1 MINKFVVALALLSAP
16 NCTFANCA
24 ATPGASFAAQDTLD
38 PSADPSADATEC
50 LAKLVWQPRDFQV
63 RCVEPRERCGDSMVQ
78 FESPI
83 STGDVANDAV
93 CLEWYMARDEEK
105 APVTAPAIIVV
116 HESGSA
122 MTVGRMFARGLRLQ
136 GFHAF
141 MIQLPYYGERRTKGR
156 RPTGKNLVPV
166 IRQAIADVRRA
177 RDAVVVLP
185 HIDADNISL
194 QGTSLGGFVCATAAS
209 LDKSYSRVFIMLAGG
224 GLADVIEHGQKD
236 AAKFRES
243 LAEAGLT
250 GDKLKSV
257 VSTIEPT
264 RIAHR
269 LDPNT
274 TWLYSA
280 RFDKVVPPSSSN
292 LLATT
297 AKLDS
302 SHHIQMLANHYSG
315 VIYVPY
321 LLTHMQQQI
330 EADKLLE
337 DSSTP

>member
-1 MINKFVVALALLSAP
+1 MIKPLLVILLLAVGATGAVATEVAI
-16 NCTFANCA
+16 
-24 ATPGASFAAQDTLD
+24 PGATFVARDTLAPAVD
-38 PSADPSADATEC
+38 QSPDASAC
-50 LAKLVWQPRDFQV
+50 LDGLVWQPMEFQV
-63 RCVEPRERCGDSMVQ
+63 GCVEPRERCGDLMVQ
-78 FESPI
+78 FTSPV
-83 STGDVANDAV
+83 SSGDAANDAV
-93 CLEWYMARDEEK
+93 TLEWYMARNEAKE
-105 APVTAPAIIVV
+105 PVTAPAIVVV
-116 HESGSA
+116 HESGSG
-122 MTVGRMFARGLRLQ
+122 MTAGRMFARGLRLQ

-141 MIQLPYYGERRTKGR
+141 MIQLPYYGERRANGR
-156 RPTGKNLVPV
+156 RPTGENLVPV

-177 RDAVVVLP
+177 RDAIAVLP
-185 HIDADNISL
+185 HVDAENISL

-209 LDKSYSRVFIMLAGG
+209 LDKGYDRVFIMLAGG
-224 GLADVIEHGQKD
+224 GLADVIEHGEKD

-243 LAEAGLT
+243 LAAAGLT
-250 GDKLKSV
+250 GDKLKSA
-257 VSTIEPT
+257 VSTIEPI

-269 LDPNT
+269 LDPET

-280 RFDKVVPPSSSN
+280 QFDKVVPPSSSK

-330 EADKLLE
+330 APDKLPE
-337 DSSTP
+337 E